1 MGLSQANLGKPSSRQ
16 DAILLAKWFK
26 CIIDMIENEYQTSK
40 NYYARQGSNRTF
52 PTQKA
57 NDSEI
62 SQTDQYLL
70 IQIAHNIAIKEI
82 TRQVS
87 VQCIER
93 GILLKTVFDSYVRMV
108 DLIFV
113 DSVAQRKLLA
123 QRFAV
128 VCEKQVF
135 YQTEQI
141 RKKDVVIDK
150 KDEQIAD
157 LKLQLIQSAE
167 RENALKFTNKK
178 LAKISHR
185 GNIEK
190 QEF

>member
-135 YQTEQI
+135 YQKEEFLNHLELKVDAQERKGRIFQSRKMDIYLILEVRIQLRLVLEI
-141 RKKDVVIDK
+141 R
-150 KDEQIAD
+150 
-157 LKLQLIQSAE
+157 
-167 RENALKFTNKK
+167 
-178 LAKISHR
+178 
-185 GNIEK
+185 
-190 QEF
+190 